1 MNNGRAKRKETRP
14 ILKQWGKIQDSLA
27 HITGL
32 TFTTVGRNGKIL
44 AAGGENSLCL
54 LLAGSPRGKDLCRGS
69 CLLEADKARRGKGVV
84 HFRCQAGL
92 QCFAVPILV
101 EGSPVAATLGGRILD
116 KAPDFS
122 FFQDLARRVGLS
134 EEEVLQAVGTLKLEN
149 VRTLSRVAEMVEQT
163 GEVLFASAYHHN
175 EAQRHLSLLTTLFHL
190 GTDLSPE
197 KDPLEIYALVV
208 NSISILFDVE
218 GAFLALL
225 HEESGHFR
233 IKTAFGSAQQ
243 HCLGVKLPLEKGLSG
258 EVSEERAPLV
268 TDDYHRLLRS
278 GFPEQVRSAA
288 LFPLLFGESVRGL
301 LVILN
306 TPLDGE
312 AVKLVNAF
320 CSQASTAIQNTILRQ
335 ELKEKVDEANRLVR
349 VQSLISPL
357 LDRDDLL
364 KAIFEEAARMT
375 TAEQASLMLLN
386 RKTNELVVKLARG
399 EHSPVI
405 QSLSLGAGEGFA
417 GKVARQGLPLLVD
430 DLEKDGRFHRKKRPR
445 YRSNSFLIVPVTV
458 NDRVMAVINLADKA
472 GGYAFTRED
481 LDALNFVIA
490 HASIALERS
499 EFYGMTK
506 ELRKMSMTDHLT
518 QLLNRRSFQERST
531 AEIQRAQRYKLP
543 LSLVMLDLDDFK
555 CYNDT
560 HGHPAGDSLLIGVSN
575 MIRQS
580 VRGIDIVSRMGGE
593 EFAILSPQTETG
605 EALTVAERVREA
617 VHGHSFPHD
626 ESQPLG
632 SVSLSAGVATY
643 PSQADSLE
651 ELLNNADRAL
661 YRAKNAGKN
670 RVLLYA

>member
-1 MNNGRAKRKETRP
+1 MNSGRANRKETRP
-14 ILKQWGKIQDSLA
+14 ILAQWGKIQDSLA
-27 HITGL
+27 RITGL
-32 TFTTVGRNGKIL
+32 TFTTVGREGKIL
-44 AAGGENSLCL
+44 AEGGENRLCR
-54 LLAGSPRGKDLCRGS
+54 LLAGSPGGKDLCRNS

-122 FFQDLARRVGLS
+122 FFQDLARRVGLP

-175 EAQRHLSLLTTLFHL
+175 EAQRRLALLTTLFHL

-208 NSISILFDVE
+208 NSVAILFDVE

-243 HCLGVKLPLEKGLSG
+243 HCLRVELPLEKGLSG

-268 TDDYHRLLRS
+268 TDDYHRLLGS

-288 LFPLLFGESVRGL
+288 LFPLLFGESVQGL

-306 TPLDGE
+306 TPLDKS
-312 AVKLVNAF
+312 AAQLVSAF

-349 VQSLISPL
+349 VQSLITPL

-405 QSLSLGAGEGFA
+405 QSVSLDAGEGFA

-445 YRSNSFLIVPVTV
+445 YRSNSFLIVPITV
-458 NDRVMAVINLADKA
+458 NDRVTAVINLADKA
-472 GGYAFTRED
+472 GGHAFTHED

-555 CYNDT
+555 RYNDT

-580 VRGIDIVSRMGGE
+580 VRGIDIVSRIGGE

-617 VHGHSFPHD
+617 VHLHSFPHD
-626 ESQPLG
+626 KSQPLG

-643 PSQADSLE
+643 PNQADNLE